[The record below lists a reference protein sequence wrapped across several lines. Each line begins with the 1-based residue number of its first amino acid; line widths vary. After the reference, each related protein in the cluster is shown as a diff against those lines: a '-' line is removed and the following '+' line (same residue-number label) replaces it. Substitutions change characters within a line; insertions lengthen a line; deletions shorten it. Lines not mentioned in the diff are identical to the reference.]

1 MTRGVPTERKPGSD
15 PESTP
20 QTPSKSSSFFIAST
34 INLLRVQSG
43 MLKAGELAPNFTAL
57 DDQGH
62 SVTLND
68 LLQQGPLLLF
78 FYPGD
83 FTPMCTAQAC
93 GLRDSYA
100 SLADAGLRV
109 AGINPGSQGSHAKFR
124 ERYKLP
130 YPLLVDQGKAAA
142 KAFGVGSYLGLTSR
156 RASFL
161 IDTDLRVIEA
171 IRADLSLTAH
181 DEFIARC
188 VQWSINRTQQ
198 S

>member
-1 MTRGVPTERKPGSD
+1 
-15 PESTP
+15 
-20 QTPSKSSSFFIAST
+20 
-34 INLLRVQSG
+34 
-43 MLKAGELAPNFTAL
+43 MLKAGDLAPNLTAL

-62 SVTLND
+62 TVTLRD
-68 LLQQGPLLLF
+68 LLQRGPLVLF

-100 SLADAGLRV
+100 GLTEAGLQV

-124 ERYKLP
+124 ERFKLP

-142 KAFGVGSYLGLTSR
+142 KAFGVGSYLGLSTR

-161 IDTDLRVIEA
+161 IATDQKVIEA
-171 IRADLSLTAH
+171 LRADLSLTAH

-188 VQWSINRTQQ
+188 VQWSINHTQQ
-198 S
+198 KQG